1 MLISPPLWPP
11 LRVTQK
17 VRLWHTT
24 QGHCL
29 HFFQHAE
36 TVTSVDFHP
45 CFEHFFL
52 SGCFDKK
59 VRVWNIRDG
68 RVHEWQQAPDM
79 VTAAKFSLDGQ
90 MIVAGLYMGQVMRML
105 DRPPPRVQCRV
116 CLFACVFVC
125 VHVCAC
131 GRACGCMCFCT
142 WTCKVCEAVVSVG
155 VFPLACV
162 LWHVSVG
169 L

>member
-1 MLISPPLWPP
+1 M
-11 LRVTQK
+11 
-17 VRLWHTT
+17 RLWHTT

-90 MIVAGLYMGQVMRML
+90 MIVAGLYMGQVINYSASPTHPTT
-105 DRPPPRVQCRV
+105 PPVRVRCVWVR
-116 CLFACVFVC
+116 VFVC
-125 VHVCAC
+125 ARMRLRVCV
-131 GRACGCMCFCT
+131 RVCGCMRAAART
-142 WTCKVCEAVVSVG
+142 TVV
-155 VFPLACV
+155 A
-162 LWHVSVG
+162 
-169 L
+169 